1 MTGAAVTVRPFSDAD
16 LDGVIAVLRDLQTSE
31 RLLFSRMSAPEAM
44 GADYIHAIR
53 KEAED
58 AGGNL
63 LVAEVDG
70 KIAGYCTLLTRCDS
84 ADELDE
90 DHYEFAY
97 VGDLGVL
104 ASERSKGIGARLME
118 ECEQRA
124 RAAGIKW
131 LRLSVLATNARA
143 RKFYAAKGFNEHLI
157 RLEKPL

>member
-1 MTGAAVTVRPFSDAD
+1 MTGAAVTVRPFLAAD
-16 LDGVIAVLRDLQTSE
+16 IDEVIAVLRDLQASE
-31 RLLFSRMSAPEAM
+31 RELFPRMSAPEAM

-63 LVAEVDG
+63 FVAEVDG

-84 ADELDE
+84 SDELDE
-90 DHYEFAY
+90 DPYEFAY

-104 ASERSKGIGARLME
+104 AAERSKGIGARLLE
-118 ECEQRA
+118 ECETRA
-124 RAAGIKW
+124 RAAGIQW
-131 LRLSVLATNARA
+131 LRLSVLAANTRA
-143 RKFYAAKGFNEHLI
+143 RRFYAAKGFNEHLI